1 MILTSIHSTIASL
14 QLIMNDDGKG
24 ANLTKSTLMLVHT
37 YMEVTYYSDSE
48 NSGVGAYII
57 GNLWFECFGV
67 LAISKLKL
75 LVRKKMLRT
84 SDGGKI

>member
-1 MILTSIHSTIASL
+1 
-14 QLIMNDDGKG
+14 MNDDGKG

-67 LAISKLKL
+67 LVISN
-75 LVRKKMLRT
+75 
-84 SDGGKI
+84 

>member
-1 MILTSIHSTIASL
+1 
-14 QLIMNDDGKG
+14 
-24 ANLTKSTLMLVHT
+24 
-37 YMEVTYYSDSE
+37 MEVTYYSDSE

-75 LVRKKMLRT
+75 LARKTMLRT
-84 SDGGKI
+84 SDGTKK

>member
-67 LAISKLKL
+67 LAISITVTKT
-75 LVRKKMLRT
+75 LVMLGVR
-84 SDGGKI
+84 

>member
-1 MILTSIHSTIASL
+1 MTLTSIHSTIASL

-67 LAISKLKL
+67 LAISITVTKI
-75 LVRKKMLRT
+75 LVML
-84 SDGGKI
+84 GVL

>member
-1 MILTSIHSTIASL
+1 
-14 QLIMNDDGKG
+14 MNDDGKG

>member
-1 MILTSIHSTIASL
+1 
-14 QLIMNDDGKG
+14 
-24 ANLTKSTLMLVHT
+24 MLVHT

-67 LAISKLKL
+67 LAISITVTKI
-75 LVRKKMLRT
+75 LVML
-84 SDGGKI
+84 GVL

>member
-1 MILTSIHSTIASL
+1 MTLTSIHSTIASL

-48 NSGVGAYII
+48 NSGVGAYIL
-57 GNLWFECFGV
+57 GNYGLNVFVCWLFQ
-67 LAISKLKL
+67 IK
-75 LVRKKMLRT
+75 T
-84 SDGGKI
+84 SG